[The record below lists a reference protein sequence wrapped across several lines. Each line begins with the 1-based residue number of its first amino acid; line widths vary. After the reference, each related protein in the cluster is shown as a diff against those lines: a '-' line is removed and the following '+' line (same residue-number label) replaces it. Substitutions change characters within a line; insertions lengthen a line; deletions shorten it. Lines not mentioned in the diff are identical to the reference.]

1 MVRKRLGPS
10 YKWEWFLGCLWR
22 PLKDAFTSPVY
33 SLARIRFDDLR
44 GFNPFSTSYQ
54 DRLASHQKDL
64 KKLLAGNGQE
74 RYRKL
79 QADGK
84 QKIQKGQEELDAA
97 NKQLADAREKAGQ
110 AQTQLTE
117 QSIN

>member
-1 MVRKRLGPS
+1 MVSSQKKPLLVLFIALLGFGLMIWGGSIHSQPAI
-10 YKWEWFLGCLWR
+10 KI
-22 PLKDAFTSPVY
+22 V
-33 SLARIRFDDLR
+33 
-44 GFNPFSTSYQ
+44 
-54 DRLASHQKDL
+54 LASHQKDL
-64 KKLLAGNGQE
+64 EELLAGNGQE

-84 QKIQKGQEELDAA
+84 QKIQKGQEELNAA

-117 QSIN
+117 QSNKLNQRLHSCPRKN